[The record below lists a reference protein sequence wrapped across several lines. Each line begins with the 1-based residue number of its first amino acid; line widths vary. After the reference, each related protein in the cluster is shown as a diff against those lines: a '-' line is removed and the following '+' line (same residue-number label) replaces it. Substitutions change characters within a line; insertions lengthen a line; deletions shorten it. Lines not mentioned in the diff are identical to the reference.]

1 MEWLRNNY
9 NAFPGRLFV
18 NDLSYREV
26 YEKVTVLAKK
36 LASVTNK
43 VTRVALYAGNSVETA
58 IFLLALLLL
67 KKEILLLNI
76 HLTKEEVKRQI
87 GKLGVELVFSS
98 GKGYIPFQEIYSYR
112 QNAIMLSWDI
122 EPEQI
127 AVIMNTSATTGE
139 YKSVPIRWKQVVAH
153 VRASARTLGIDE
165 KDNWLLVLP
174 FFHISGLSI
183 LLRSLYNGTRVT
195 ILDKFDEEA
204 VLGLIRKKKVNM
216 VSLTTTILG
225 RMIDKMEEHSLRV
238 ALLGGEFIPV
248 QLTRKC
254 LDKRLPVYKTYGM
267 TETTSQSTTFCI
279 LDAPDKLD
287 SVGRPLPEVD
297 IAIKNAD
304 EEGVGEICIKSPMM
318 MDGYIG
324 RETVGEYFN
333 TGDIGYIDPDRF
345 LYVLNRRSDII
356 ISGGENIYPKEIE
369 DLLYELQEVKECAV
383 VGEKD
388 NKWGQVPVLYIVST
402 LTEEEIQGYFLDRL
416 AKYKIPKTIIYMD
429 ELPKNASGKILRKA
443 LQKEVMR

>member
-9 NAFPGRLFV
+9 KAFPGRLFV

-112 QNAIMLSWDI
+112 QNAIVLSWDI

-139 YKSVPIRWKQVVAH
+139 FKSVPIRWKQVMAH

-238 ALLGGEFIPV
+238 ALLGGEFIPI

-287 SVGRPLPEVD
+287 SVGRPLTEVD

-304 EEGVGEICIKSPMM
+304 KEGVGEICIKSPMM

-324 RETVGEYFN
+324 RETVGKYFN

-416 AKYKIPKTIIYMD
+416 AKYKIPKSIIYMD

-443 LQKEVMR
+443 LQKEVMG

>member
-9 NAFPGRLFV
+9 KAFPERLFM
-18 NDLSYREV
+18 NDLSYQEV

-43 VTRVALYAGNSVETA
+43 ETRVALYAGNSVETA

-98 GKGYIPFQEIYSYR
+98 GKGYIPFQEIYLYR
-112 QNAIMLSWDI
+112 QNAIVLSWDI

-139 YKSVPIRWKQVVAH
+139 FKSVPIRWKQVVAH
-153 VRASARTLGIDE
+153 VRASAKTLGIDE
-165 KDNWLLVLP
+165 KDNWLLILP

-195 ILDKFDEEA
+195 ILDKFDEET

-216 VSLTTTILG
+216 VSLTPTILG
-225 RMIDKMEEHSLRV
+225 RIINKMEEHSLRV

-287 SVGRPLPEVD
+287 SVGRPLPDVD
-297 IAIKNAD
+297 IAVKNAD

-324 RETVGEYFN
+324 REAVGEYFN

-369 DLLYELQEVKECAV
+369 TLLYELQEVKECAV

-402 LTEEEIQGYFLDRL
+402 LKEEEIQGYFLDRL

-443 LQKEVMR
+443 LRKEVMR

>member
-1 MEWLRNNY
+1 M
-9 NAFPGRLFV
+9 
-18 NDLSYREV
+18 NDLSYQEV

-43 VTRVALYAGNSVETA
+43 ETRVALYAGNSVETA

-139 YKSVPIRWKQVVAH
+139 FKSVPIRWKQVMAH

-304 EEGVGEICIKSPMM
+304 EEGVGEICIKSPML

-443 LQKEVMR
+443 LRKEVMR